1 MDFANYDPKDIEVIV
16 AGSILGGFA
25 NSKVT
30 VKRDAD
36 IATDEVGAN
45 GDVARAINNDKRGEI
60 TITLLQTSKSNLVL
74 SALAK
79 ADEFTGTGVFPVVI
93 KDTRGNDLH
102 VAPQTW
108 IKSYPE
114 TAYNKGVENRVWTL
128 RTNNLQMLI
137 AGAA

>member
-16 AGSILGGFA
+16 SGSILGGFA
-25 NSKVT
+25 EAKVT

-60 TITLLQTSKSNLVL
+60 TITLLQTSKSNLIL

-79 ADEFTGTGVFPVVI
+79 ADEFTGSRAIRKQPTI
-93 KDTRGNDLH
+93 KASKIVCGLS
-102 VAPQTW
+102 APTTC
-108 IKSYPE
+108 KC
-114 TAYNKGVENRVWTL
+114 
-128 RTNNLQMLI
+128 
-137 AGAA
+137 